1 MRQVIV
7 ELDDKE
13 MAKLEAIARERR
25 VEPAEVLKAAV
36 IKGLMTNGRP
46 VLVKGRYVNWRD
58 LRAALRGQV
67 TATATSGNRVA
78 GTRAGYQ
85 ADFLITDAQLRQFA
99 VFSKMGERIRR
110 SKITRL
116 PVSGTVEIGILS
128 LIHI

>member
-67 TATATSGNRVA
+67 TATATSVSY
-78 GTRAGYQ
+78 TH
-85 ADFLITDAQLRQFA
+85 LT
-99 VFSKMGERIRR
+99 
-110 SKITRL
+110 L
-116 PVSGTVEIGILS
+116 PTSDLV
-128 LIHI
+128 